1 MLLMRSGLSAAAV
14 SQWHE
19 GCLCELKQTAAAATS
34 DLAMP
39 AIFGTSYFKQSGRV
53 SQFCPCSIETVQ
65 RLNSELIMPRLL
77 PLLNRTFF
85 RYAKLDLERP
95 CPFWDDSSSGSCM
108 LRDCGV
114 EACSEDEEH
123 RLQQCGEEQALGLG
137 EVQRTD
143 AAALGAAAPSWD
155 ISSTTC
161 TTSST
166 CWTEERAEADEQGQ
180 YVDLVDNP
188 EQYTGYSAAAGASR
202 VWDEWHSYNN
212 LLLPPGCATG
222 DAQDI
227 PVELRLF
234 SRLTSGLHAS
244 VSSHIAANYLLDR
257 HSGTWGLEIDEYE
270 RRLGTRPE
278 RLNNLHF
285 AYLTV

>member
-1 MLLMRSGLSAAAV
+1 MLLLRPGLSAAAV

-19 GCLCELKQTAAAATS
+19 GCLCELKQTAAGAAS

-39 AIFGTSYFKQSGRV
+39 AIFGTSFFKQSGRV

-95 CPFWDDSSSGSCM
+95 CPFWDDSRSGSCV
-108 LRDCGV
+108 LRDCAV

-155 ISSTTC
+155 
-161 TTSST
+161 
-166 CWTEERAEADEQGQ
+166 
-180 YVDLVDNP
+180 L
-188 EQYTGYSAAAGASR
+188 
-202 VWDEWHSYNN
+202 
-212 LLLPPGCATG
+212 
-222 DAQDI
+222 
-227 PVELRLF
+227 
-234 SRLTSGLHAS
+234 
-244 VSSHIAANYLLDR
+244 
-257 HSGTWGLEIDEYE
+257 
-270 RRLGTRPE
+270 
-278 RLNNLHF
+278 
-285 AYLTV
+285 

>member
-1 MLLMRSGLSAAAV
+1 VFVSSQRVIVDFGVDLPTRAVLASKFASQRVRLRSWVPSPMLLLGSGLSAAAV

-19 GCLCELKQTAAAATS
+19 GCLCELKQTAAGASS

-65 RLNSELIMPRLL
+65 RLNTELIMPRLL

-114 EACSEDEEH
+114 EACSEDEEQ

-155 ISSTTC
+155 LGSTAC

-166 CWTEERAEADEQGQ
+166 CEA
-180 YVDLVDNP
+180 
-188 EQYTGYSAAAGASR
+188 A
-202 VWDEWHSYNN
+202 
-212 LLLPPGCATG
+212 
-222 DAQDI
+222 
-227 PVELRLF
+227 
-234 SRLTSGLHAS
+234 
-244 VSSHIAANYLLDR
+244 
-257 HSGTWGLEIDEYE
+257 
-270 RRLGTRPE
+270 RLGLGLGLTRWC
-278 RLNNLHF
+278 
-285 AYLTV
+285 

>member
-1 MLLMRSGLSAAAV
+1 MLLLRSGLSAAAV

-19 GCLCELKQTAAAATS
+19 GCLCELKQTAAAASS

-95 CPFWDDSSSGSCM
+95 CPFWDDSSSGSCL

-155 ISSTTC
+155 ISPTTC

-270 RRLGTRPE
+270 RRLGARPE